1 MAQWLCVC
9 MAQCVCV
16 RDEQG
21 GVSRGVGEMGAP
33 QHTKRHN
40 NGVTMRARWHQPCN
54 TPTTAPQPSRSTG
67 VEGHGAPHQLV
78 GCVAA
83 GVVWVLWHE
92 PPGFVSVVGVAVNP
106 PHNTTHHLL
115 GGGGGARHGGPS
127 VVCKQVDHVCAH
139 LVVCHQRGVV
149 PRRCHHANR
158 PRVVLRTSTTPRAAS
173 LPWYRPPPQLL
184 PHQQTPSR

>member
-1 MAQWLCVC
+1 MSVCGDWHEVWCGGCCEGDTKWHSGCVC
-9 MAQCVCV
+9 AWPNVCV

-21 GVSRGVGEMGAP
+21 GVSRGMARWGAP

-54 TPTTAPQPSRSTG
+54 TPTTAPQPSKSTG

-92 PPGFVSVVGVAVNP
+92 PPGFVCVVGVVVKP
-106 PHNTTHHLL
+106 PHNTQHHLL
-115 GGGGGARHGGPS
+115 AWWWWCTPWWTQ
-127 VVCKQVDHVCAH
+127 CCAKA
-139 LVVCHQRGVV
+139 G
-149 PRRCHHANR
+149 
-158 PRVVLRTSTTPRAAS
+158 
-173 LPWYRPPPQLL
+173 
-184 PHQQTPSR
+184 